1 MKEEYQKR
9 EWFSIVCGKIGNG
22 SILVVIGITLLFG
35 MVAELTAQA
44 QDPPTEVLQGLDLP
58 GDLPAMWQAANIR
71 FERGEVRYAHAPVQ
85 MIQRMQRRWNE
96 DKVMEAAL
104 HNHNGWENIR
114 STAIGEVY
122 YIQPRSGMMR
132 QVVVKEE
139 KSETEGMRRWVFYQY
154 EDLSELGMDDFFIPR
169 VAVEKALDGTSAT
182 FIRLDPDGQTGL
194 GHFGKS
200 GWSMENG
207 RMVFRIYTVPD
218 SDNSSAIF
226 SFEDEGDT
234 VISRTYTTGQKMTGE
249 LRYNKSN
256 GAGSFMAPGQ
266 NDDLPICWDSS
277 MSNREC

>member
-9 EWFSIVCGKIGNG
+9 EWFRIVCGKIGNG

-44 QDPPTEVLQGLDLP
+44 QDPPSEVLQGLDLP

-71 FERGEVRYAHAPVQ
+71 LERGEVRYAHAPVQ

-249 LRYNKSN
+249 LRYSKSN

>member
-1 MKEEYQKR
+1 
-9 EWFSIVCGKIGNG
+9 
-22 SILVVIGITLLFG
+22 
-35 MVAELTAQA
+35 
-44 QDPPTEVLQGLDLP
+44 
-58 GDLPAMWQAANIR
+58 
-71 FERGEVRYAHAPVQ
+71 

-169 VAVEKALDGTSAT
+169 VAFEKALDGTSAT

-194 GHFGKS
+194 GQFGKS

-249 LRYNKSN
+249 LRYSKSN

-277 MSNREC
+277 MNNREC

>member
-1 MKEEYQKR
+1 MKGKYQNR
-9 EWFSIVCGKIGNG
+9 EWLRDNG
-22 SILVVIGITLLFG
+22 WELKKSTMLMVIGVALLFG
-35 MVAELTAQA
+35 GAADLTAQT
-44 QDPPTEVLQGLDLP
+44 DEPPSEVLQGLDLP
-58 GDLPAMWQAANIR
+58 GDLPAMWQTENIR
-71 FERGEVRYAHAPVQ
+71 LERGAIRYAHAPVQ

-114 STAIGEVY
+114 NTAIGEVR
-122 YIQPRSGMMR
+122 YIQPRSGSMR

-139 KSETEGMRRWVFYQY
+139 ESETEGLRRWVFYQY

-169 VAVEKALDGTSAT
+169 VAVEKAMDGTSAT

-207 RMVFRIYTVPD
+207 RMVYWIYTVPD
-218 SDNSSAIF
+218 TDYSSAIF
-226 SFEDEGDT
+226 SFEEEGDT
-234 VISRTYTTGQKMTGE
+234 VISRTYTTGRQLTGE
-249 LRYNKSN
+249 LRYSKSN

-266 NDDLPICWDSS
+266 NNDLPICWDSS
-277 MSNREC
+277 MNNSEC

>member
-1 MKEEYQKR
+1 
-9 EWFSIVCGKIGNG
+9 
-22 SILVVIGITLLFG
+22 
-35 MVAELTAQA
+35 
-44 QDPPTEVLQGLDLP
+44 
-58 GDLPAMWQAANIR
+58 
-71 FERGEVRYAHAPVQ
+71 

-194 GHFGKS
+194 GQFGKS

-256 GAGSFMAPGQ
+256 GTGSFMAPGQ

>member
-44 QDPPTEVLQGLDLP
+44 QDPPSEVLQGLDLP

-71 FERGEVRYAHAPVQ
+71 LERGEVRYAHAPVQ

-249 LRYNKSN
+249 LRYSKSN